1 MNYSTKVRLH
11 HIGQN
16 AFNSVS
22 KFESY
27 LLKTIEGVASLSR
40 KCVPHEANSW
50 GLLRALFK
58 RQN

>member
-58 RQN
+58 R